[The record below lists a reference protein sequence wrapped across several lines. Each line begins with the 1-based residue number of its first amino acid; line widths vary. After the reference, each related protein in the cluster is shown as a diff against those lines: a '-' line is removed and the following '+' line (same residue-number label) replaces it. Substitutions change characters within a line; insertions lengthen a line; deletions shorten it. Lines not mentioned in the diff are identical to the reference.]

1 MTTLL
6 IILSVT
12 FGFLG
17 LLGAIVPVIPGTI
30 LSYVG
35 LVCIYFTDGSTV
47 TNTQL
52 IIWGVLSF
60 VVIFMD
66 YVLPG
71 YFSKMF
77 GGSKK
82 GIIGANVGTIIGIF
96 FGPAGIIAGP
106 FLGAFIGELIND
118 GDSLA
123 KALKVGL
130 GSTLSFIAGTGAKLI
145 VGGFILYYIL
155 SDTIALVGSAL

>member
-6 IILSVT
+6 IILAVT

-30 LSYVG
+30 LSYAG

-47 TNTQL
+47 TNMQL

-96 FGPAGIIAGP
+96 FGPAGIITGP

-123 KALKVGL
+123 KALKVGF

-155 SDTIALVGSAL
+155 SDTIALVGSTL

>member
-30 LSYVG
+30 LSYAG
-35 LVCIYFTDGSTV
+35 LVCIYFTDSSTV

-52 IIWGVLSF
+52 IIWGMLSF

-123 KALKVGL
+123 KALKVGF